1 MHEDWNGIVHIEFQ
15 PIVTYDISHSKIT
28 TQVSTW
34 VTAVLVGMWSGHST
48 CTTAVAVVRV
58 NFYDF

>member
-1 MHEDWNGIVHIEFQ
+1 M
-15 PIVTYDISHSKIT
+15 VTYDISHSKIT

-48 CTTAVAVVRV
+48 CTKVVRV
-58 NFYDF
+58 NFKDFLTPAALYLSDTVIYFK